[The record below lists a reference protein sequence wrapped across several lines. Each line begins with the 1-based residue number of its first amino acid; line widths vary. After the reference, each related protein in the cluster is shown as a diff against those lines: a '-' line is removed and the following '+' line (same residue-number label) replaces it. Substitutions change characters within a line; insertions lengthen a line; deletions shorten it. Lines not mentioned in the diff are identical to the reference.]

1 MDISASTQRVVP
13 VGLEL
18 WTVRTHLNHDLRA
31 TVTAVAEMGYQSV
44 EFYSTYLDWTPAGAA
59 DVRALLDD
67 LGLTCASTHNGLRAF
82 TAEALPATVEL
93 NRIVGSRLLAL
104 ASVPPVPGLDG
115 WRRLAEQLT
124 GIAGRLRPF
133 GMSAGF
139 HNHQREWTPID
150 GTRPID
156 LLARNTPPD
165 LVLQLDVGSCVEAGA
180 DPVAFI
186 NRHPGRVRSLHC
198 KDWSAAAGY
207 AVAFG
212 EGDCPWPGVFDAAAS
227 AGGVEAHIIE
237 QGHSTPDEEFAMARR
252 GLDNWKRLQTT
263 SDRVRSSPRA

>member
-1 MDISASTQRVVP
+1 MLPYPADMDISASAQRLVP

-18 WTVRTHLNHDLRA
+18 WTVRTHLNRDLRA

-44 EFYSTYLDWTPAGAA
+44 EFYSTYLDWTPAAAA
-59 DVRALLDD
+59 DVRGLLDD

-82 TAEALPATVEL
+82 TAEPLPRTVEL

-104 ASVPPVPGLDG
+104 ASVPPIADLDG
-115 WRRLAEQLT
+115 WSRLAEQLT
-124 GIAGRLRPF
+124 EIAGRLRPF
-133 GMSAGF
+133 GMTAGF

-150 GTRPID
+150 GMRPID
-156 LLARNTPPD
+156 LLAGNTPRD

-180 DPVAFI
+180 DPIAFI
-186 NRHPGRVRSLHC
+186 NGQPGRVRSLHC

-227 AGGVEAHIIE
+227 AGGVEVHIIE

-252 GLDNWKRLQTT
+252 GLDNWKRLQT
-263 SDRVRSSPRA
+263 